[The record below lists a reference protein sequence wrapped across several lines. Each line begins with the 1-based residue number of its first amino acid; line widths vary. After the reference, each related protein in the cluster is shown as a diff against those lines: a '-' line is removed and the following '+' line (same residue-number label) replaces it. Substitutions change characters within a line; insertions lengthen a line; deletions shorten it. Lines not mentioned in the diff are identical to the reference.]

1 MQLKSSVIK
10 QFVITGFALSSLTN
24 TVAVA
29 QLEEVLVTA
38 QKRSESIQN
47 VPISIT
53 AFSGEELT
61 RRGIADAQTLA
72 QSVINF
78 DLPSSNATRN
88 STIRIR
94 GIGSSGTNPGIE
106 SSVGTFVDGVYM
118 PSSAMAL
125 GELSD
130 IASYEVLRGPQGT
143 LYGRNTPVGALN
155 ITTLKPSQDPEG
167 KITVG
172 YGDYEEMW
180 VNGYVGG
187 GLSDDSAGR
196 LSFWYRDREGYEE
209 NLFTGDDV
217 NDHSTWGLR
226 GKLLFEPTEN
236 LEINLVGSYSEVE
249 KKCCMGEQLDVFG
262 EDGIAIPGFL
272 AAQEAAGLPFVNFDD
287 DDRKVD
293 GDDEGDDQ
301 TDSLAFSAQVDWD
314 LGNDFLFTSITAYQD
329 WENDARV
336 STDSLKNEVL
346 STLEQIQKNE
356 VTSQEFRLS
365 SPADGAIEYLAG
377 VYLYAQDT
385 TFDSFADIG
394 TGANRVFPLPP
405 PLVPLCGTGAT
416 CMAKP
421 GDSVTSLFDQETRS
435 AAAYGNLTWH
445 ISEQWDVT
453 GGLRWGRDEKDVFM
467 SHTNTPGNGFVI
479 DNLIFP
485 ANEVGDRDLAEDY
498 TTWSLNT
505 RYRLGEDAMLFA
517 TVSTGYKSGGFNS
530 RRLPVGAEV
539 EFENEDS
546 ITYEAGLKSTWLEQ
560 TLRLNATVFHTVVE
574 NFQESVLNSTG
585 TGFIVG
591 NAGEQTVSGFESDL
605 TWAPIEPL
613 TISGSLA
620 YLDAEYTDFEGASC
634 GLGETPDFADGS
646 CDRTGETPSYSPE
659 WQWTLGAEWTQPISN
674 SDLEWRLR
682 ADYNWRDDQNLVRV
696 SQDDFG
702 DQDAY
707 GLLNLRAVLAASSGG
722 WAVEAFVNNVTDE
735 TYYIAAALQPVG
747 ALVSAGGFA
756 GAQGGF
762 GWYGAPRTWGVQITW
777 FPGS

>member
-1 MQLKSSVIK
+1 MQSKSAVIK
-10 QFVITGFALSSLTN
+10 QFVILGLALSSLSSA
-24 TVAVA
+24 VAIA
-29 QLEEVLVTA
+29 QLEEVIVTA
-38 QKRSESIQN
+38 QKRTESIQD

-53 AFSGEELT
+53 AFSGEELA
-61 RRGIADAQTLA
+61 RRGITDAQTLA
-72 QSVINF
+72 QSVPNF
-78 DLPSSNATRN
+78 DLPSSNASRN
-88 STIRIR
+88 ATIRIR

-130 IASYEVLRGPQGT
+130 IASYEILRGPQGT

-155 ITTLKPSQDPEG
+155 ITTHKPSQDPEA

-172 YGDYEEMW
+172 YGDYEEFW
-180 VNGYVGG
+180 ANGYVGG
-187 GLSDDSAGR
+187 GLSERSAGR
-196 LSFWYRDREGYEE
+196 LSFWYRDREGYED

-217 NDHSTWGLR
+217 NDNSTWGLR
-226 GKLLFEPTEN
+226 GKLLFEPSDN
-236 LEINLVGSYSEVE
+236 LEINFIGFYNESE

-262 EDGIAIPGFL
+262 EDGIATPGFL
-272 AAQEAAGLPFVNFDD
+272 AAQEAAGLPFENFDD
-287 DDRKVD
+287 DDHKVD
-293 GDDEGDDQ
+293 GDDEGDDE
-301 TDSLAFSAQVDWD
+301 TTSWGLSAQVDWD

-329 WENDARV
+329 WENDALV

-346 STLEQIQKNE
+346 STLSQVQQNE
-356 VTSQEFRLS
+356 TLSQEFRLAS
-365 SPADGAIEYLAG
+365 SSDGALEYLAG
-377 VYLYAQDT
+377 IYLYAQDT
-385 TFDSFADIG
+385 TFDEYYEVG

-405 PLVPLCGTGAT
+405 PVVPLCGTGET

-421 GDSVTSLFDQETRS
+421 GDSITGLFDQETRS

-445 ISEQWDVT
+445 ISEQWDIT
-453 GGLRWGRDEKDVFM
+453 GGLRWGRDEKDVFIA
-467 SHTNTPGNGFVI
+467 HTNAPGNGFVI
-479 DNLIFP
+479 DNAIFP
-485 ANEVGDRDLAEDY
+485 PNEVGDLDLADDY

-505 RYRLGEDAMLFA
+505 RYRLAEDVMLFA

-539 EFENEDS
+539 EFANEDS
-546 ITYEAGLKSTWLEQ
+546 ITYEAGLKSTWLDQ
-560 TLRLNATVFHTVVE
+560 TLMLNATVFHTVLE
-574 NFQESVLNSTG
+574 DFQESVVNPSG

-591 NAGEQTVSGFESDL
+591 NAGEQEVSGFESDFA
-605 TWAPIEPL
+605 WAPIDPL

-634 GLGETPDFADGS
+634 GLGETPDFEDGS
-646 CDRTGETPSYSPE
+646 CDRTGETPSYSPQ
-659 WQWTLGAEWTQPISN
+659 WQWTLGAEWTQPISD

-707 GLLNLRAVLAASSGG
+707 GLLNLRAVLAAPSGG
-722 WAVEAFVNNVTDE
+722 WTVEAFVNNATDE
-735 TYYIAAALQPVG
+735 TYYIAAAKQPLG
-747 ALVSAGGFA
+747 ALVSAGGPA

-762 GWYGAPRTWGVQITW
+762 GWYGAPRTWGVQLTW